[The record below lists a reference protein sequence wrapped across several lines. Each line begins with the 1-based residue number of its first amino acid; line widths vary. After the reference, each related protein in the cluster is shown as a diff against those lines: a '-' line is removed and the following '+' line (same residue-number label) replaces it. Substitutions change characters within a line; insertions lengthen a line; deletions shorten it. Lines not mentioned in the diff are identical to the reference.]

1 MISVVEAISTIL
13 DATPVLGASRLPLAE
28 VLGCV
33 AAEDVTS
40 SRAVPGADNSAM
52 DGFAV
57 HASDVATAPARLRIV
72 GTVPAGS
79 LLGERIAK
87 GTAVKIFTGGV
98 VPDGADTVVRVEDTE
113 TADGVVTVRVPIKA
127 GANVRPRGE
136 DIAPGQVVLARGT
149 LIGPADLGVLASIG
163 VGTVLAHRRPR
174 VAIVSTGAELVE
186 IDQTP
191 GPAQVVNSNAY
202 VLAAAVARAGG
213 TPTVLPIARDR
224 FEDIRARFEE
234 AMANAD
240 VVLSTGGVSV
250 GEFDFVKEALDA
262 VGVKRLFWRVAQ
274 KPGKPLTFGRLGE
287 RLLYGLPG
295 NPVSALVC
303 FEVYVW
309 PALRK
314 LAGHRA
320 IHQPVVRA
328 RLAAP
333 VKKAT
338 NLTEF
343 VRVRLAREGDGW
355 VAVAG
360 AAQGSGILSSL
371 AAGAGLLVGP
381 AAVTQLDAGSV
392 YPVIVLDGTTF
403 ATEIPQFSS

>member
-1 MISVVEAISTIL
+1 
-13 DATPVLGASRLPLAE
+13 
-28 VLGCV
+28 
-33 AAEDVTS
+33 
-40 SRAVPGADNSAM
+40 
-52 DGFAV
+52 
-57 HASDVATAPARLRIV
+57 
-72 GTVPAGS
+72 
-79 LLGERIAK
+79 
-87 GTAVKIFTGGV
+87 
-98 VPDGADTVVRVEDTE
+98 
-113 TADGVVTVRVPIKA
+113 
-127 GANVRPRGE
+127 
-136 DIAPGQVVLARGT
+136 
-149 LIGPADLGVLASIG
+149 
-163 VGTVLAHRRPR
+163 
-174 VAIVSTGAELVE
+174 
-186 IDQTP
+186 
-191 GPAQVVNSNAY
+191 
-202 VLAAAVARAGG
+202 
-213 TPTVLPIARDR
+213 
-224 FEDIRARFEE
+224 
-234 AMANAD
+234 MANAD

-274 KPGKPLTFGRLGE
+274 KPGKPLTFGRLGD

-343 VRVRLAREGDGW
+343 VRVRVAREGDEW

-381 AAVTQLDAGSV
+381 AAVTQLDAGTV